1 MKLTQ
6 FLHQSDIIEGLAI
19 RVKNKYPEK
28 GMCEFIAKDL
38 VKELKSR
45 GINAKHIEGN
55 FILDEPAAYQFISP
69 LDEINDEYTIDH
81 DWVEVEGVIVDASAS
96 QFRKYVY
103 EQIPDIVMANYTHPL
118 YTKYEPKNYV

>member
-6 FLHQSDIIEGLAI
+6 FLPQADIIEGLAI

-28 GMCEFIAKDL
+28 GMCEFIAKAL

-45 GINAKHIEGN
+45 GINAKHVEGN
-55 FILDEPAAYQFISP
+55 FTLDEPAAYQFVSP
-69 LDEINDEYTIDH
+69 LDEVNDDYTIDH
-81 DWVEVEGVIVDASAS
+81 DWVEVEGVIIDPAAS

-103 EQIPDIVMANYTHPL
+103 DEIPSIVMANHTHPL

>member
-6 FLHQSDIIEGLAI
+6 FLPQADLIEGLAI
-19 RVKNKYPEK
+19 RVKNRYPEK

-45 GINAKHIEGN
+45 GINAKHVEGN
-55 FILDEPAAYQFISP
+55 FTLDEPAAYQFISP
-69 LDEINDEYTIDH
+69 LDEVNDEYSIDH
-81 DWVEVEGVIVDASAS
+81 DWTEVEGVIIDPSAT

-103 EQIPDIVMANYTHPL
+103 DEIPNIVMANHTHPL
-118 YTKYEPKNYV
+118 YTKYEPHNYV